1 MIASLTTSGCPGAS
15 TQAVALNG
23 ATWTQHLENVRV
35 FKEQCVSQDAV
46 LLCPGKSS
54 FGQAYDEKLALESLK
69 REGKYL
75 CLMNALWLDQS
86 FSATPQIP
94 ISQGAIDQVK
104 AHWFSE
110 PTGLDQQQVTVG
122 VLQQEVDSKKMP
134 AFGTWKHLSAEESVI
149 AFFEAAGAEA
159 RNVEAGA
166 QDDQLQ
172 KWLTHCLACPVLIRV
187 VADSQEMEWVA
198 QQLREDQTQLS
209 FLARTLTQRIFDV
222 MQKREAMGVA
232 YTPEALLDLYDK
244 KLKLSAKSEKLTKG
258 PVSAKIFF
266 VFKSIRKKH
275 DVLPG
280 FLGHAS
286 LVMDRALRHDSILK
300 VILAEESTGK
310 SLWDSVSKLHAMVA
324 KSSRFEE
331 VSWLFVHMHDAKICG
346 YLDGEVSVRQLNGQ
360 GATGG
365 KGLCDLVLFK
375 MRFRDYFVGDFFLLT
390 EAKEMPEKYRQ
401 ALKDLFS
408 SHENLRAK
416 VGFPNSPGDLS
427 WKAGWTRSADH
438 CLQLIQDFW
447 IVDCFLCIASSHFSH
462 F

>member
-1 MIASLTTSGCPGAS
+1 M
-15 TQAVALNG
+15 
-23 ATWTQHLENVRV
+23 
-35 FKEQCVSQDAV
+35 
-46 LLCPGKSS
+46 
-54 FGQAYDEKLALESLK
+54 
-69 REGKYL
+69 
-75 CLMNALWLDQS
+75 
-86 FSATPQIP
+86 
-94 ISQGAIDQVK
+94 
-104 AHWFSE
+104 
-110 PTGLDQQQVTVG
+110 
-122 VLQQEVDSKKMP
+122 
-134 AFGTWKHLSAEESVI
+134 
-149 AFFEAAGAEA
+149 
-159 RNVEAGA
+159 
-166 QDDQLQ
+166 
-172 KWLTHCLACPVLIRV
+172 
-187 VADSQEMEWVA
+187 
-198 QQLREDQTQLS
+198 
-209 FLARTLTQRIFDV
+209 
-222 MQKREAMGVA
+222 
-232 YTPEALLDLYDK
+232 
-244 KLKLSAKSEKLTKG
+244 
-258 PVSAKIFF
+258 
-266 VFKSIRKKH
+266 
-275 DVLPG
+275 PG